1 MVEEVVAEEGGLAV
15 IVAAQPLDVRLD
27 TDDEART
34 RRELV
39 VSADLGAPDEAVAAA
54 AAIATR
60 KPERARR
67 QRQRSNRRSARD
79 RVNGYDTA
87 EAAQAV
93 VAVVVAPAVAGV
105 HADIDAGPGE
115 DRDGHEDRG
124 SAPRK
129 IRGHSSGGEA
139 QKGYRGE
146 QKLFNRRDPRC
157 LMVVDHAFSKPIRS
171 ISLRFRQQVGKKR
184 GAARS
189 PGPRP
194 G

>member
-67 QRQRSNRRSARD
+67 QRQRSNRRSAR
-79 RVNGYDTA
+79 RA
-87 EAAQAV
+87 ET
-93 VAVVVAPAVAGV
+93 
-105 HADIDAGPGE
+105 
-115 DRDGHEDRG
+115 
-124 SAPRK
+124 
-129 IRGHSSGGEA
+129 
-139 QKGYRGE
+139 
-146 QKLFNRRDPRC
+146 
-157 LMVVDHAFSKPIRS
+157 FS
-171 ISLRFRQQVGKKR
+171 
-184 GAARS
+184 
-189 PGPRP
+189 
-194 G
+194 

>member
-93 VAVVVAPAVAGV
+93 VAVVVAPAIAGV
-105 HADIDAGPGE
+105 HADIEAGPGE
-115 DRDGHEDRG
+115 DRDGSEVRG
-124 SAPRK
+124 RSRAAREV
-129 IRGHSSGGEA
+129 RGHSPGGEA
-139 QKGYRGE
+139 QKGDRGE
-146 QKLFNRRDPRC
+146 KKLLHGGDPYV
-157 LMVVDHAFSKPIRS
+157 LVVVATK
-171 ISLRFRQQVGKKR
+171 
-184 GAARS
+184 
-189 PGPRP
+189 
-194 G
+194 